1 MALATFHSQ
10 TMNIHFSPKALARI
24 RELGRRMNV
33 IGTQHI
39 LKQCVELAETLHDFK
54 DDGGKVILRDKDGK
68 EEEV

>member
-24 RELGRRMNV
+24 RDLGRRMNV
-33 IGTQHI
+33 IGAQHI

>member
-10 TMNIHFSPKALARI
+10 TMNIHFSDKALARI
-24 RELGRRMNV
+24 RDLGLRMNV